1 MNPPLPIAT
10 VRVGNERPTFYM
22 GKERVTFYPEG
33 GIGFERDVRG
43 IGWVVND
50 DPSQL
55 MSELADR
62 LQPNLMPGCPFHDML
77 IELLGSL
84 LHQLGTDSDLDEIAG
99 AAKYDRLEE
108 QVRDVLELLDPTH
121 PSLQHCP
128 TISGSL

>member
-1 MNPPLPIAT
+1 MNPPIPIAT
-10 VRVGNERPTFYM
+10 VRM
-22 GKERVTFYPEG
+22 GKEQASFYAEG
-33 GIGFERDVRG
+33 GITFERAIRG
-43 IGWVVND
+43 IGWVVD
-50 DPSQL
+50 DHPSQVI
-55 MSELADR
+55 SDHADR
-62 LQPNLMPGCPFHDML
+62 LKPHFLSGRVLHDEM